1 MDAPLNATVNNV
13 DPMDAAIFVEP
24 VRETSHVALKDSALL
39 FAPPLVSAN
48 HAGMMDAEA
57 HAGAVS
63 VIKYARRASANPN
76 VVPIASEK
84 NAEMTGAEA
93 SAAHA
98 RGDNSAKVAS
108 AATIVHPIV
117 RQRTAVM
124 MDAEEAVVS
133 ALKVQR
139 ALPMA
144 SASKKATNKVEVKRE
159 GVE

>member
-1 MDAPLNATVNNV
+1 MDALLNATVNNV
-13 DPMDAAIFVEP
+13 DPMDAAIFVER
-24 VRETSHVALKDSALL
+24 VRETSHVALKESALL

-76 VVPIASEK
+76 VVPIALEK
-84 NAEMTGAEA
+84 NVEMTGAEA

-98 RGDNSAKVAS
+98 REDNSAKAAS
-108 AATIVHPIV
+108 AATIVRPIV
-117 RQRTAVM
+117 RRRTAVM
-124 MDAEEAVVS
+124 MDAEGVV
-133 ALKVQR
+133 APAPKVQR

-144 SASKKATNKVEVKRE
+144 SVSRKAMNKVAVKRE